1 MQQTPDPV
9 MNMAFSLLNRA
20 APSKPEEQL
29 STPEAA
35 VASALEKV
43 IKSVVSDVGKITAD
57 TGKKAR

>member
-1 MQQTPDPV
+1 

-29 STPEAA
+29 STQEAA

-57 TGKKAR
+57 ATKKGK